1 MPNKVYALEWLTF
14 SKKNLVTAKLLFDVN
29 HYEDIIGVEIQQSLE
44 KLLKSIAANE
54 NIRIPKEHD
63 LVKIYFIVEK
73 SFIKLEEDEIIL
85 LKIATNYYKED
96 RYPNPNYCLP
106 VREEI
111 KEVLDFAE
119 KLFEDVCKVL
129 NIKLKEIKI

>member
-14 SKKNLVTAKLLFDVN
+14 SKKNLVTAKLLFDVK

-44 KLLKSIAANE
+44 KLLKAIAANE
-54 NIRIPKEHD
+54 NLRIPKEHD

-111 KEVLDFAE
+111 KGELDFAE

-129 NIKLKEIKI
+129 NIKLSEINA

>member
-14 SKKNLVTAKLLFDVN
+14 SKKNLVTAKLLFDVK

-44 KLLKSIAANE
+44 KLLKAIAANE
-54 NIRIPKEHD
+54 NVRLPKERD
-63 LVKIYFIVEK
+63 LVKICFIVEK

-106 VREEI
+106 AIEEI
-111 KEVLDFAE
+111 KGVLDFAE
-119 KLFEDVCKVL
+119 ILFEDVCKVL
-129 NIKLKEIKI
+129 NIKLSEINA

>member
-1 MPNKVYALEWLTF
+1 MPNKAYALEWLTF
-14 SKKNLVTAKLLFDVN
+14 SKKNLVTARLLFDVN

-44 KLLKSIAANE
+44 KLLKAIVANE

-63 LVKIYFIVEK
+63 LVKIYFLIEK
-73 SFIKLEEDEIIL
+73 KFIKLEEEEIVL

-106 VREEI
+106 VRQEI
-111 KEVLDFAE
+111 KEVLEFSE
-119 KLFEDVCKVL
+119 KLFEDVCKAL
-129 NIKLKEIKI
+129 NIKITEINA

>member
-29 HYEDIIGVEIQQSLE
+29 HYEDIIGVEIQKSLE
-44 KLLKSIAANE
+44 KLLKSIATNE